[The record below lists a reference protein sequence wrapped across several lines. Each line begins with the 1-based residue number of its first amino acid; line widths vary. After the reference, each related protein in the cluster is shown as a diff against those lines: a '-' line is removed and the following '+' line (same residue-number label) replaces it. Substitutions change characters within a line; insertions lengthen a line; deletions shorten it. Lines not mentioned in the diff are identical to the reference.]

1 MSPPVKPDTSQDQMP
16 IAANGDDDDDDE
28 QVEDFA
34 DEEEEGFT
42 L

>member
-16 IAANGDDDDDDE
+16 IAANGDDDDDE

>member
-1 MSPPVKPDTSQDQMP
+1 MPPPVKPDTSQDQMP
-16 IAANGDDDDDDE
+16 IAANGDDDDDE

-34 DEEEEGFT
+34 EEEGFT

>member
-16 IAANGDDDDDDE
+16 IAANGDDDDE